1 MGLLGVYRRS
11 IANFSKIAKPL
22 YDLLNWDKKLE
33 KAEKTSNVTKRNTSK
48 NSNNQRS
55 SNSPIQWT
63 QEHADILNVLI
74 ERITSPPILAYPQ
87 YTEPFIV
94 NTDASQDGL
103 GAVLYQK
110 QSGVMRVIAYA
121 SRTLSPAE
129 KNYHLHS
136 GKLEFLALKW
146 AVTEQFRDYL
156 YYAPEFTVF
165 TDNNPC
171 THLCSNHCQIKCH
184 GITLGGRVI

>member
-1 MGLLGVYRRS
+1 
-11 IANFSKIAKPL
+11 
-22 YDLLNWDKKLE
+22 LNWDKKLE

-74 ERITSPPILAYPQ
+74 ERITSPTILAYPQ

-103 GAVLYQK
+103 DAVLYQK

-156 YYAPEFTVF
+156 HYAPEFTVF

-171 THLCSNHCQIKCH
+171 TYLCSNHCQIKCH

>member
-11 IANFSKIAKPL
+11 FAIFSKIAKPL
-22 YDLLNWDKKLE
+22 YDLLNWDQKGVKMSHAR
-33 KAEKTSNVTKRNTSK
+33 KRKTGKSSD
-48 NSNNQRS
+48 NQRPF
-55 SNSPIQWT
+55 NLPIQWT
-63 QEHADILNVLI
+63 QKHADILNILI

-87 YTEPFIV
+87 YHEPFIV
-94 NTDASQDGL
+94 HTDPSQDGL

-110 QSGVMRVIAYA
+110 QSDVMRVIAYV
-121 SRTLSPAE
+121 SRTLTPAE

-146 AVTEQFRDYL
+146 AITDQFRDYL

-165 TDNNPC
+165 TDNN
-171 THLCSNHCQIKCH
+171 
-184 GITLGGRVI
+184 

>member
-1 MGLLGVYRRS
+1 
-11 IANFSKIAKPL
+11 
-22 YDLLNWDKKLE
+22 
-33 KAEKTSNVTKRNTSK
+33 
-48 NSNNQRS
+48 
-55 SNSPIQWT
+55 
-63 QEHADILNVLI
+63 
-74 ERITSPPILAYPQ
+74 
-87 YTEPFIV
+87 V

-129 KNYHLHS
+129 KNYHLHT

-146 AVTEQFRDYL
+146 AVKEQFRDYL

-165 TDNNPC
+165 TDNNPL
-171 THLCSNHCQIKCH
+171 TYICSNHCQIKCH

>member
-22 YDLLNWDKKLE
+22 YDLLNWDKKLD
-33 KAEKTSNVTKRNTSK
+33 KAENTSNVTKRNTSK

-55 SNSPIQWT
+55 SNSPVQWT
-63 QEHADILNVLI
+63 QEHADILNVPI

-121 SRTLSPAE
+121 SRNVKSSR
-129 KNYHLHS
+129 K
-136 GKLEFLALKW
+136 
-146 AVTEQFRDYL
+146 
-156 YYAPEFTVF
+156 
-165 TDNNPC
+165 
-171 THLCSNHCQIKCH
+171 
-184 GITLGGRVI
+184 